1 MYNGDIGEIKQIFT
15 AKENAEKQEQ
25 ILIAFEDNEV
35 LYTRSN
41 YLNFMHAYCISIHK
55 SQGSEFP
62 IVILP
67 VVSTYRRMLRKNLLY
82 TAITRSKQSLIMCGE
97 IDAFIQGIETLDTN
111 KRYTTLKEQLQQ
123 KLGDFS
129 ESEQDKILS
138 EPEES
143 DSLSPYDF
151 M

>member
-1 MYNGDIGEIKQIFT
+1 
-15 AKENAEKQEQ
+15 
-25 ILIAFEDNEV
+25 
-35 LYTRSN
+35 
-41 YLNFMHAYCISIHK
+41 MHAYCISIHK

-129 ESEQDKILS
+129 DSEQEKILS